1 MQRWISLPRPL
12 LSTLAAML
20 AVVTVFYSFLWMYDV
35 RHASSVVELGFNK
48 AHTTQG
54 VFDEKTHSIPVLD
67 VAPGSPAERAGLRA
81 NDRIIAINGQ
91 PLVTSAPL
99 DDAWNRGRPGDAV
112 ELTVA
117 RHEEPEPIHLHGVFR
132 AATGDGGT
140 EGLARASALQVTG
153 SFPVLFLVVGF
164 IVLFLRLE
172 DPNAWLLALLFCGF
186 VTAPGFP
193 NASGLPPA
201 LRRFGFAYRAIFSSM
216 VPALFYLFFA
226 VFPSRS
232 PLDRRFS
239 WLKWIGLAVG
249 ACLIVPGLGTGDPRL
264 PMAMAKLLG
273 QRASH
278 IAIFSWRYSFFALGM
293 ISLAGSAFESG
304 SAPETRQKARV
315 ILWGTLLGVLPVVI
329 ERAAIDF
336 GGYRPPFWL
345 DTALVLF
352 VLLYPLSFAY
362 AVVKYRVMEIPVLLR
377 AGARYV
383 LVQRGFIVLL
393 FVAGAVA
400 IALYANI
407 LSRFIRTD
415 SNLGLAASVVF
426 GIALVWVAAPL
437 VKRGTERIDRAFFR
451 SAYDARIILQDLAE
465 RTRRVNDRD
474 ELARLLEHHVRE
486 ALHPK
491 SLACYLEEGEG
502 RLVGKCGEPPAGL
515 ETISASESVLAEL
528 ASRGKS
534 EDVPPAGA
542 RDAAKFAVFDALAPE
557 CLVPILDRTS
567 RLIGLIVL
575 GPRLSE
581 EPFSGEDKRL
591 LDSVASHAGIALEN
605 IRLAEKMAARLEAD
619 RRAAHELEIAREV
632 QARLFP
638 QKKPRLETLEYAGG
652 CIQAREVGGDYYDF
666 LDLGP
671 GRVGLVLADVSGKG
685 ISGAMM
691 MANLQANL
699 RSQYAL
705 ALEDLPGL
713 LSSVNR
719 LFYENTPDSCYAT
732 LFFGDYNDAD
742 RRLRYANCGHN
753 APLLLRV
760 SGKLERLAATA
771 TVLGLF
777 DEWTCS
783 VEEVLLQPGDL
794 LVMYTDGISE
804 APDDSGAEFGEV
816 RLVET
821 MRANCQLSP
830 TALIEKIQATVQQFS
845 RYGQADDLTMVI
857 GRSVGFTPFAANN
870 W

>member
-1 MQRWISLPRPL
+1 MHRWTALPRPL

-81 NDRIIAINGQ
+81 NDRIIAVNGQ
-91 PLVTSAPL
+91 ALVTSAPL
-99 DDAWNRGRPGDAV
+99 DDAWNRGRPGDGV

-117 RHEEPEPIHLHGVFR
+117 RPGEVEPIQLHGVFR
-132 AATGDGGT
+132 AATGDGGS
-140 EGLARASALQVTG
+140 EGFARASALQVTG

-193 NASGLPPA
+193 NASGLPPE
-201 LRRFGFAYRAIFSSM
+201 LRRFGFAYRAVFSSL

-226 VFPSRS
+226 VFPTRS
-232 PLDRRFS
+232 PLDRFFS
-239 WLKWIGLAVG
+239 ALKWIGLAVG
-249 ACLIVPGLGTGDPRL
+249 AILIGPGLATGDPRL
-264 PMAMAKLLG
+264 PMAVVKLVG
-273 QRASH
+273 EHASR
-278 IAIFSWRYSFFALGM
+278 IAIFSWRYGFFALGM
-293 ISLAGSAFESG
+293 ISLAGNAFESG

-329 ERAAIDF
+329 ERAAIDL

-345 DTALVLF
+345 DTVLVVL

-362 AVVKYRVMEIPVLLR
+362 AVVKHRVMEIPVLLR
-377 AGARYV
+377 VSARYV

-393 FVAGAVA
+393 FVVGASA
-400 IALYANI
+400 IVLYANI
-407 LSRFIRTD
+407 LSRYIRTD
-415 SNLGLAASVVF
+415 SNMGLAVSVVF
-426 GIALVWVAAPL
+426 GIALVWVASPL

-465 RTRRVNDRD
+465 KTRTVSDRD
-474 ELARLLEHHVRE
+474 ELALLLEHHVRE

-502 RLVGKCGEPPAGL
+502 RLVGKCGAVPHGL
-515 ETISASESVLAEL
+515 ETISASERVLVELAE
-528 ASRGKS
+528 RGKS
-534 EDVPPAGA
+534 EDVPPAGS
-542 RDAAKFAVFDALAPE
+542 RDFAKFAMFDSIEPE
-557 CLVPILDRTS
+557 CLVPILERTS
-567 RLIGLIVL
+567 RLIGLLVL

-591 LDSVASHAGIALEN
+591 LDSVASQAGIALEN

-619 RRAAHELEIAREV
+619 LRSAHELEIAREV
-632 QARLFP
+632 QARLLP
-638 QKKPRLETLEYAGG
+638 QKMPPLETLEYAGG

-671 GRVGLVLADVSGKG
+671 GRVGLVLADISGKG
-685 ISGAMM
+685 ISGAML

-699 RSQYAL
+699 RSQYAV
-705 ALEDLPGL
+705 ALEDLAGL
-713 LSSVNR
+713 LRSVNR
-719 LFYENTPDSCYAT
+719 LFHENTPDDCYAT
-732 LFFGDYNDAD
+732 LFFADYNDAD

-753 APLLLRV
+753 SPLLLRA
-760 SGKLERLAATA
+760 SGGLERLAATA

-777 DEWTCS
+777 SDWSCS

-794 LVMYTDGISE
+794 IVMYTDGISE
-804 APDDSGAEFGEV
+804 APDDSGQEFGEA
-816 RLVET
+816 RLIET
-821 MRANCQLSP
+821 IRRNCHLSP
-830 TALIEKIQATVQQFS
+830 SALIGKIQAAVQEFS
-845 RYGQADDLTMVI
+845 RGGQADDLTMVV
-857 GRSVGFTPFAANN
+857 GRSVSGT
-870 W
+870 